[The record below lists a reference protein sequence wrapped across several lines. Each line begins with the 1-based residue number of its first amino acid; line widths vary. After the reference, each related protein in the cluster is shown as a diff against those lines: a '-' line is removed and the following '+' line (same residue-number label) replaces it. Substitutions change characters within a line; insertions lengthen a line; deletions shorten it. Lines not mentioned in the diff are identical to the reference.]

1 MPLPDANKKSPR
13 VYPLLQNT
21 DLENIA
27 FATLQSTGTP
37 IAIEEMNE
45 DELRR
50 LVLVNLAR
58 LSVKGEWD
66 GLLSTGGG
74 GGNDYNLVVLE
85 DVINTGYIRYPIS
98 NQPPY
103 GSTGVTAETYGSST
117 SYDEPYAF
125 PFIAPESGEVG
136 ELGIE
141 ITSAAA
147 STCNLEVGIYSTT
160 ATTGAPNALLGK
172 AVFDITTTGYKYD
185 TSLSSTVTLVKGT
198 QYWIL
203 FVRDTSAIS
212 YGIRAVQGA
221 FGTPTMCPTDTPNPN
236 GGCKQIR
243 LDNSDNTLPTS
254 SITLTDFY
262 PQSANPPCISLK
274 IT

>member
-1 MPLPDANKKSPR
+1 MTPPLPDSDRSRR
-13 VYPLLQNT
+13 VYPLLQNQ
-21 DLENIA
+21 DLENVSQ
-27 FATLQSTGTP
+27 ATLKSVGDP
-37 IAIEEMNE
+37 ISIESLNE
-45 DELRR
+45 DELRK

-58 LSVKGEWD
+58 LSVKSEWN
-66 GLLSTGGG
+66 GLLTAAG
-74 GGNDYNLVVLE
+74 GGNDYNLVLLE
-85 DVINTGYIRYPIS
+85 DVINSGYIRYPIS

-117 SYDEPYAF
+117 SYDQPYAF

-243 LDNSDNTLPTS
+243 LNNSDNTLPSS